1 MDRAAIVVCPIM
13 VVGVVMLCGTAQPSI
28 QRNARRFMLAPP
40 GEVDRV
46 GRCRL
51 WVKSRHWG
59 NVRLMSALPPKAD
72 IHRRER
78 HVRFVPKADILHCG
92 KKRRYSITSSARE
105 SSAAGTSSPS
115 TFAVL
120 RLITSLNFVDCTT
133 GRSAG
138 LVPLRIRPT

>member
-1 MDRAAIVVCPIM
+1 MDRAAIVACPIM

-28 QRNARRFMLAPP
+28 QRNASRFVLAPP

-46 GRCRL
+46 GRCR

-78 HVRFVPKADILHCG
+78 HVRFVPKADIAPALLL
-92 KKRRYSITSSARE
+92 
-105 SSAAGTSSPS
+105 S
-115 TFAVL
+115 TGV
-120 RLITSLNFVDCTT
+120 
-133 GRSAG
+133 
-138 LVPLRIRPT
+138 